1 MQVRTICSGLV
12 GFVEESELQGRMV
25 AVLANLK
32 PRNMAGVKSN
42 GMLLAASDADH
53 TTVQLVRPPYS
64 DSFDANRL
72 GVRGRAALS
81 VSRRSPNRPNTLVA
95 RTEGYTYAAKVWAL
109 CLVQGPFSVAPCQ
122 TLSLRFASNNSLCYG
137 DEKVANRD
145 TKVWHGA
152 TENWSLNDGQIPN
165 PSNPFGIVPL
175 SNFVLRGFW
184 ICPSFNS
191 PSQSPVPNL
200 SITIRNFF
208 IAVCAPRAT
217 G

>member
-122 TLSLRFASNNSLCYG
+122 PYRYDSHQTIHCATAMKKLRIVILRFGTARQKIG
-137 DEKVANRD
+137 
-145 TKVWHGA
+145 
-152 TENWSLNDGQIPN
+152 P
-165 PSNPFGIVPL
+165 
-175 SNFVLRGFW
+175 
-184 ICPSFNS
+184 
-191 PSQSPVPNL
+191 
-200 SITIRNFF
+200 
-208 IAVCAPRAT
+208 
-217 G
+217 